1 MTSLDIQTGMDPQTN
16 TNGLSQEL
24 TQDSNVVNETRV
36 YKNTDVKPEREQELA
51 GLSEELNNQ
60 KEEELTKEQLNEMA
74 QSLQDFVK
82 SFNRSLEF
90 SVDDETNRNVI
101 TVKDADSGDVVRQ
114 IPSQEMLDLIKSL
127 GKTTGVLFNEN
138 V

>member
-1 MTSLDIQTGMDPQTN
+1 MASLDIQTGMDPQTN

-24 TQDSNVVNETRV
+24 SQDSNTVNETRV

-51 GLSEELNNQ
+51 ALSEEQSNQ
-60 KEEELTKEQLNEMA
+60 KEELTKEQLNEMA

>member
-24 TQDSNVVNETRV
+24 SQDSNVVNETRV

>member
-1 MTSLDIQTGMDPQTN
+1 MDPQTN

-24 TQDSNVVNETRV
+24 SQDSNVVNETRV

>member
-36 YKNTDVKPEREQELA
+36 YKNTDVKPEREQVDAQL
-51 GLSEELNNQ
+51 GEEQSNQ
-60 KEEELTKEQLNEMA
+60 KEDELTKEQLNEMA